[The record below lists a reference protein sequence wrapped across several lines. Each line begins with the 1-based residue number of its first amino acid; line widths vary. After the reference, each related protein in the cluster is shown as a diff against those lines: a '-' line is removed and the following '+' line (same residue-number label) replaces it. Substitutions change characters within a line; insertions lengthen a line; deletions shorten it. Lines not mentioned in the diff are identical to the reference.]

1 MGQTY
6 FMSEKITVID
16 YSKIGTKGYP
26 HNWQELGLQPPTKI
40 VEKSTRQI
48 PTNIEAT
55 PES

>member
-1 MGQTY
+1 
-6 FMSEKITVID
+6 MSEKITVID

-40 VEKSTRQI
+40 VEKSIRQK

-55 PES
+55 PESQP